1 MATSTGSC
9 CVDVK
14 VKAGNALCHCDTTDD
29 ICHGVY
35 PGEVRDRV
43 WHGVT
48 TVSVMLQDDIVDM
61 SYHYSYRIRVSP
73 DIKQVIVLTVG
84 GN

>member
-35 PGEVRDRV
+35 PGEVRDSMA
-43 WHGVT
+43 WCDN
-48 TVSVMLQDDIVDM
+48 S
-61 SYHYSYRIRVSP
+61 
-73 DIKQVIVLTVG
+73 
-84 GN
+84 